1 MRGEGGVLSKPPE
14 KGLAGTRRWSG
25 PSRRLS
31 QGPRWAVRR
40 EGSSVAPTLAVLKM
54 LCFAHRGFSSINLVC
69 RAELARRDSTPHL
82 APSPETTTSPPNDVI
97 RPIHCL
103 TTHSTR
109 APSLCVLMEQAEA
122 TVRQHHDCRSD
133 RGQSEEAR
141 PQALGRATSTTR
153 IATPRSTRPRG
164 GSECSRCPSVPE
176 VLSGKASSLRSGHV
190 LRRLVLRCVFRP
202 QPGPLGA

>member
-1 MRGEGGVLSKPPE
+1 MRAGYYRNPRKRAWRGPGGGQGRAAGCPRGHAGLCGERAARWHPPSPCLKCSVLLIVDFPALIWCAGG
-14 KGLAGTRRWSG
+14 AGE
-25 PSRRLS
+25 
-31 QGPRWAVRR
+31 A
-40 EGSSVAPTLAVLKM
+40 
-54 LCFAHRGFSSINLVC
+54 GFN
-69 RAELARRDSTPHL
+69 
-82 APSPETTTSPPNDVI
+82 APSPETTTSALNDVI

-141 PQALGRATSTTR
+141 PQALGQAMSTTR
-153 IATPRSTRPRG
+153 TATPRSTWPRG
-164 GSECSRCPSVPE
+164 GPECSRCPRGPE
-176 VLSGKASSLRSGHV
+176 VLSGKASSLQSGHV